1 MIFGW
6 FFSVLLL
13 IMVVLV
19 QIYYILFWV
28 GTETSLTLSQLAS
41 TVTTPLLSNIIRK
54 AAIRL
59 PTRMAGKAHLSLTS
73 SKAAIRLP
81 LQTPVPG
88 KGMATKIIRPKAPY
102 F

>member
-1 MIFGW
+1 MI
-6 FFSVLLL
+6 
-13 IMVVLV
+13 

-28 GTETSLTLSQLAS
+28 DTGTSPALSQLAS
-41 TVTTPLLSNIIRK
+41 TVTTPLLSNMIRT

-59 PTRMAGKAHLSLTS
+59 PTRMAGKDHLNLTS
-73 SKAAIRLP
+73 SRAAIRLP

-88 KGMATKIIRPKAPY
+88 KGIATKIIRAREPY